1 MRRGI
6 IRRNPNA
13 GITQAP
19 RHTMGQ
25 RINASHTTQRPN
37 PFGVAYDAANSY
49 GAANYGCGKEA
60 PQIDKMQN
68 HLVDKQTLIL
78 MMLAFGLGYLLF
90 KK

>member
-6 IRRNPNA
+6 IKRNPNA

-37 PFGVAYDAANSY
+37 PFGVAY
-49 GAANYGCGKEA
+49 GAIDGGYTDYGCAKEA
-60 PQIDKMQN
+60 RRIDKMQN